1 MANRIWN
8 VDLEGEQHTVEAD
21 YSMISGA
28 RWVEVDGQRVVE
40 ESGGLANPGNLF
52 AFDSSSYQI
61 TVGDQRGTMLF
72 NLLNGGFDI
81 EMTLLLGGKEIA

>member
-8 VDLEGEQHTVEAD
+8 VEVDGEQHTVEAD

-28 RWVEVDGQRVVE
+28 RWVEVDGQRLVE
-40 ESGGLANPGNLF
+40 ESGGLPNPGNLF
-52 AFDSSSYQI
+52 EFGSSSYQV
-61 TVGDQRGTMLF
+61 TVGDQRGTVMF

-81 EMTLLLGGKEIA
+81 EMTLALGGKEIA